1 MRFNDCTTNEG
12 YVALQAWL
20 GGQIT
25 PRAPHATQLFAEDQ
39 ECLYDV
45 FLSMLVGTGMGFD
58 DFDDNRAHHGLYAF
72 DFLVGDVEMPS
83 ALPLSA
89 ADVDGQVDEAGE
101 ARRCVTRSSTLGGG
115 AWGCAFPSSLSCWLP
130 HPRWNSSPSCA
141 STAACSCSTCLPAT
155 RLIRLPCPGS
165 MVGYPSVPLIPR
177 CLFQARPSASR
188 RTTPPRALL

>member
-20 GGQIT
+20 GGQMT

-89 ADVDGQVDEAGE
+89 ADADGQVD
-101 ARRCVTRSSTLGGG
+101 
-115 AWGCAFPSSLSCWLP
+115 
-130 HPRWNSSPSCA
+130 
-141 STAACSCSTCLPAT
+141 
-155 RLIRLPCPGS
+155 
-165 MVGYPSVPLIPR
+165 
-177 CLFQARPSASR
+177 
-188 RTTPPRALL
+188 